1 MKFNIIAVGKVKK
14 TWINAGIQEYL
25 KRLPQL
31 NIIEIKDAGKEK
43 ELSKILS
50 LVKKND
56 KLIPL
61 SETGASL
68 TSLEFASFIKQ
79 ELLQPLVF
87 VIGGPEGLS
96 TQINNHA
103 YKVLSLSKMTLP
115 HEMARLFLVEQLY
128 RAHTI
133 IYNKNYHK

>member
-1 MKFNIIAVGKVKK
+1 MKFKIIAVGKIKK
-14 TWINAGIQEYL
+14 TWINAGINEYL
-25 KRLPQL
+25 KRMPQL
-31 NIIEIKDAGKEK
+31 DIVEIKDAGKEK

-56 KLIPL
+56 KLIFL
-61 SETGASL
+61 SETGKSL

-96 TQINNHA
+96 EQVNNYA
-103 YKVLSLSKMTLP
+103 YQVLSLSKMTFP

-133 IYNKNYHK
+133 IQNKNYHK

>member
-1 MKFNIIAVGKVKK
+1 MKFNIIAVGKIKK
-14 TWINAGIQEYL
+14 NWINAGMQEYL

-31 NIIEIKDAGKEK
+31 DIIEIKDASKEK

-61 SETGASL
+61 SETGELL

-79 ELLQPLVF
+79 EFLQPLVF

-96 TQINNHA
+96 EQINNYA

-115 HEMARLFLVEQLY
+115 HEMARLCLVEQLY
-128 RAHTI
+128 RAYTI
-133 IYNKNYHK
+133 IQNKNYHK